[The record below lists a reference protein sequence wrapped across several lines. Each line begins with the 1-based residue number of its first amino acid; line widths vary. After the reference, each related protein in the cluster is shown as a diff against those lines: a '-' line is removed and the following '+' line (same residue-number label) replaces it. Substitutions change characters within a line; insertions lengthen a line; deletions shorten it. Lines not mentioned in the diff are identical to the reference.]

1 MTSSDSPK
9 LPQPLTRRRFVRN
22 SSLAAGL
29 ATGVATGVAPH
40 IASAQGSESPL
51 KLGLVGCGGRG
62 SGAANQALNAD
73 KGVTLTAVADVF
85 EKAADNAI
93 VTLKKRHSNQVTAP
107 QRHIGL
113 DAYKKVI
120 ESCDVIILAS
130 PPGFRPKML
139 REAVEAGKH
148 VFCEKPV
155 AVDAPGVRSVIESA
169 KLAAEKKLTLVSGF
183 CWRYHN
189 ARRALFE
196 KIHGGAIGELT
207 NMFSTYYSGPIKPM
221 PSANRRPAGISDVAW
236 QIQNWYNFSW
246 LSGDSL
252 VEQAIHGV
260 DKIGWATGDID
271 PISAVATG
279 GRQIPAEGG
288 NIFDHFHVAYEYPNN
303 VRCHLGSRQQVGCY
317 GETHDYINGTKGTA
331 MIAGGQCIIRSD
343 ENWRAGPELNNDMY
357 QAEHD
362 ELFESI
368 RKGEAKNDGEIMAH
382 STMLGIMGRMAAYTG
397 QKITWD
403 QAINSGQV
411 LAPDSLGWDDQ
422 FDAGEVPLPGQT
434 QFN

>member
-1 MTSSDSPK
+1 MTPSDPTQ
-9 LPQPLTRRRFVRN
+9 LPQHLTRRRFVRN
-22 SSLAAGL
+22 SGLVAGAA
-29 ATGVATGVAPH
+29 TFSAPH
-40 IASAQGSESPL
+40 IVGAQGNESPL

-62 SGAANQALNAD
+62 SGAANQALIAD
-73 KGVTLTAVADVF
+73 KNVTLSAVADVF
-85 EKAADNAI
+85 QKDADAAI
-93 VTLKKRHSNQVTAP
+93 ETLKKRHGNQVTTP

-120 ESCDVIILAS
+120 ENCDVIILAT

-169 KLAAEKKLTLVSGF
+169 KLAAEKKLTLISGF
-183 CWRYHN
+183 CWRYQDAH
-189 ARRALFE
+189 RALFD
-196 KIHGGAIGELT
+196 KVHSGMIGEIT
-207 NMFSTYYSGPIKPM
+207 NMFSTYYSSPVKPM
-221 PSANRRPAGISDVAW
+221 PSANRRPAGTSDVAW

-252 VEQAIHGV
+252 VEQAIHSV
-260 DKIGWATGDID
+260 DKIAWATRDID

-288 NIFDHFHVAYEYPNN
+288 NIYDHFHVAYEYPNN
-303 VRCHLGSRQQVGCY
+303 LRCHIGSRQQTGCY
-317 GETHDYINGTKGTA
+317 GETHDYITGTKGSAT
-331 MIAGGQCIIRSD
+331 IARGQCLVRGD
-343 ENWRAGPELNNDMY
+343 ENWRAGSELNNDMY

-362 ELFESI
+362 ALFESI
-368 RKGEAKNDGEIMAH
+368 RKGEAKNDGKLMAH

-403 QAINSGQV
+403 EALNSEQV

-422 FDAGEVPLPGQT
+422 FAAGEVPLPGQT
-434 QFN
+434 QFS